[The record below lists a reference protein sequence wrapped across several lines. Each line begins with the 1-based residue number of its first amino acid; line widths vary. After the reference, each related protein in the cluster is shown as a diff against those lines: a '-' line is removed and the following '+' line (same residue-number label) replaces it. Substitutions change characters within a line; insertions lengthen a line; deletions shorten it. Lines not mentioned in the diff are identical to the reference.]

1 MKLKNH
7 YRITCNYAKSIIRME
22 SVKPKGKRLSHKKK
36 KHSMVWSNEKQLSII
51 LQAGQNPTLTK

>member
-1 MKLKNH
+1 
-7 YRITCNYAKSIIRME
+7 ME
-22 SVKPKGKRLSHKKK
+22 SVKPKANVSLTKK

>member
-1 MKLKNH
+1 
-7 YRITCNYAKSIIRME
+7 ME